1 MPCGPFLAGASRLG
15 ANKWHLYFLSGPK
28 QENGMNPSLH
38 IGHSRIRKEGRAKV
52 TGAAQYTDDVHMA
65 NMLYGVTVRSKE
77 ARGILKGIEFGEGI
91 PWDEF
96 IIVTAKDVPGDLY
109 VALIEHDQPFLALDR
124 INHPEEPVVLL
135 AHEDRYLLEKAR
147 SAVRLIIE
155 PLPPLFDLEESLAC
169 KEVIWGQDNLF
180 KKVLIEKGDVDS
192 VWAEADHI
200 IEGVYRTGSQE
211 QLYIEPNGAI
221 AVANAEDGVTV
232 WGSLQCPY
240 YVHTALK
247 SLFNLPDDK
256 IRVIQMETGGGF
268 GGKEDYPSL
277 IAGHAALLSRKA
289 GGRPVKIIYDR
300 EEDMVATTKRHP
312 SRTRIR
318 SAFDAEGQ
326 LLALDIDFALD
337 SGAYLTLSPVVVS
350 RGAIHAGGPY
360 RCPNTRIRARAAAT
374 NTPPNGAFRG
384 FGAPQSLFAIERHMN
399 VAAAEMGMDPI
410 ALRKLNLLR
419 MGDATATGQII
430 KEAIDLPGLL
440 DRALEKL
447 DYAGKK
453 KSCQSHNASLSPIKK
468 GVGFATFM
476 HGCGFTGAGESYL
489 ASVAG
494 VEGRQDGKIHVLA
507 ASTEM
512 GQGANT
518 ILSQVVAEVLK
529 VPLEYVEV
537 VRPDTA
543 LVPDSGPTV
552 ASRTT
557 MVVGKLVQEAAVG
570 LRQTLL
576 QSGLLVSP
584 YDGEAFSKAVKQY
597 ITKNGHLKAYS
608 QYTTPPQIVWDDEH
622 YKGDAYTTFAW
633 ACYATEVAVD
643 TRTFEVKVEDF
654 VALQEVGRVLNPT
667 LAEGQIEGGVAQ
679 GIGYGLSEQVV
690 WNKGRMA
697 NGQMTNYIMAT
708 TMDLP
713 RIRVFFEENPY
724 PLGPGGAKGLG
735 ELPMDGP
742 APALLNA
749 VQDAL
754 GTTVPCEIPLTP
766 ERLMELMDMT
776 DLVESTND

>member
-1 MPCGPFLAGASRLG
+1 
-15 ANKWHLYFLSGPK
+15 
-28 QENGMNPSLH
+28 MNPMNPMLH

-52 TGAAQYTDDVHMA
+52 TGAAQYTDDMRMA
-65 NMLYGVTVRSKE
+65 SLLYGATVRSSVP
-77 ARGILKGIEFGEGI
+77 RGILKGIEFGEGI

-109 VALIEHDQPFLALDR
+109 VDLIEHDQPFLALDR

-135 AHEDRYLLEKAR
+135 AHADRYLLEKAR
-147 SAVRLIIE
+147 AAVRLVIE
-155 PLPPLFDLEESLAC
+155 PLPPLFELEESLAC
-169 KEVIWGQDNLF
+169 KDVIWGQDNLF
-180 KKVLIEKGDVDS
+180 KEVLIEKGDVDS
-192 VWAEADHI
+192 VWGKAAHI
-200 IEGVYRTGSQE
+200 IEGEYKTGAQE

-221 AVANAEDGVTV
+221 AVADAEKGVTV

-240 YVHTALK
+240 YVHKALK

-256 IRVIQMETGGGF
+256 IRIIQMETGGGF

-277 IAGHAALLSRKA
+277 IAGHAALLSLKA
-289 GGRPVKIIYDR
+289 GGRPVKIVYDR

-318 SAFDAEGQ
+318 SAFDAEGH

-337 SGAYLTLSPVVVS
+337 GGAYVTLTPVVLS

-360 RCPNTRIRARAAAT
+360 RCPNTRIRARAVAT
-374 NTPPNGAFRG
+374 NAPPHGAFRG

-399 VAAAEMGMDPI
+399 VAAAHMGMDPI
-410 ALRKLNLLR
+410 AIRKQNLLR

-430 KEAIDLPGLL
+430 KENIDLLGLL

-447 DYAGKK
+447 DYAAKK
-453 KSCQSHNASLSPIKK
+453 ESYQAHNAGLSPIKK
-468 GVGFATFM
+468 GLGFATFM
-476 HGCGFTGAGESYL
+476 HGCGFTGAGEAYL

-494 VEGRQDGKIHVLA
+494 VEGREDGKIHVLA

-529 VPLEYVEV
+529 VPLECVEV

-557 MVVGKLVQEAAVG
+557 MVVGKLVQEAAIG

-576 QSGLLVSP
+576 QSGLLSEP
-584 YDGEAFSKAVKQY
+584 YDGEAFSNAVKDY
-597 ITKNGHLKAYS
+597 IAKIGRLKAYS
-608 QYTTPPQIVWDDEH
+608 QYNPPPHIVWDDQR
-622 YKGDAYTTFAW
+622 YRGDAYTTFAW
-633 ACYATEVAVD
+633 ACYATEVTVD
-643 TRTFEVKVEDF
+643 TRTFEVNVEDF

-690 WNKGRMA
+690 WDQGRMA

-708 TMDLP
+708 SMDLP
-713 RIRVFFEENPY
+713 RIRVYFEENPY

-754 GTTVPCEIPLTP
+754 GTTAPREIPLTP
-766 ERLMELMDMT
+766 ERLMELI
-776 DLVESTND
+776 ESSNV

>member
-1 MPCGPFLAGASRLG
+1 
-15 ANKWHLYFLSGPK
+15 
-28 QENGMNPSLH
+28 MNPSLH

-52 TGAAQYTDDVHMA
+52 TGEAQYTDDVRMEY
-65 NMLYGVTVRSKE
+65 MLYGVTVRSSVP
-77 ARGILKGIEFGEGI
+77 RGILKGIEFGEGI

-96 IIVTAKDVPGDLY
+96 VIVTAKDVPGELN
-109 VALIEHDQPFLALDR
+109 VALIERDQPFLALDR

-135 AHEDRYLLEKAR
+135 AHADRYLLEKAR
-147 SAVRLIIE
+147 AAVHLDIE

-180 KKVLIEKGDVDS
+180 KKILIEKGDVDS
-192 VWAEADHI
+192 VWAGAAHVV
-200 IEGVYRTGSQE
+200 EGEYKTGSQE

-221 AVANAEDGVTV
+221 AVANAEAGVTV

-247 SLFNLPDDK
+247 ALFNLPDDK
-256 IRVIQMETGGGF
+256 VRVIQMETGGGF

-277 IAGHAALLSRKA
+277 IAGHAALLSLKA
-289 GGRPVKIIYDR
+289 GGRPVKIVYDR

-318 SAFDAEGQ
+318 SAFDAEGR

-337 SGAYLTLSPVVVS
+337 GGAYLTLSPVVLS

-360 RCPNTRIRARAAAT
+360 RCPNTSIRARAAAT
-374 NTPPNGAFRG
+374 NTPPHGAFRG
-384 FGAPQSLFAIERHMN
+384 FGAPQSLFAIERHMD
-399 VAAAEMGMDPI
+399 VAAAQMGMDPI
-410 ALRKLNLLR
+410 ALRKQNLLR

-430 KEAIDLPGLL
+430 KENVDLPGLL
-440 DRALEKL
+440 DHALEKL
-447 DYAGKK
+447 DYSAKK
-453 KSCQSHNASLSPIKK
+453 ENHRIHNASLGPIKK
-468 GVGFATFM
+468 GLGFAIFM
-476 HGCGFTGAGESYL
+476 HGCGFTGSGESYL

-494 VEGRQDGKIHVLA
+494 VEGRADGKVHVLA

-557 MVVGKLVQEAAVG
+557 MVVGKLVQEAAIG
-570 LRQTLL
+570 LRQTLI
-576 QSGLLVSP
+576 QSGFLKVP
-584 YDGEAFSKAVKQY
+584 YDGEGFSSAVKQY
-597 ITKNGHLKAYS
+597 IAKNDHLKAYS
-608 QYTTPPQIVWDDEH
+608 QYNTPPQIVWDDQL

-633 ACYATEVAVD
+633 ACYAAEVAVD

-654 VALQEVGRVLNPT
+654 VAFQEVGRVLNPT

-690 WNKGRMA
+690 WSKGRMA

-708 TMDLP
+708 SMDIP
-713 RIRVFFEENPY
+713 RIRVYFEENPY
-724 PLGPGGAKGLG
+724 PNGPGGAKGLG

-754 GTTVPCEIPLTP
+754 GTSAPREIPLTP
-766 ERLMELMDMT
+766 ERLMDLLDLMDF
-776 DLVESTND
+776 LEPSNV

>member
-1 MPCGPFLAGASRLG
+1 
-15 ANKWHLYFLSGPK
+15 
-28 QENGMNPSLH
+28 MNPMRH

-52 TGAAQYTDDVHMA
+52 TGAAPYTDDKRME
-65 NMLYGVTVRSKE
+65 NMLYGVTVRSSVP
-77 ARGILKGIEFGEGI
+77 RGILKGIEFGEGI

-96 IIVTAKDVPGDLY
+96 VIVTAKDVPGDLF

-147 SAVRLIIE
+147 AAVRIIVE

-169 KEVIWGQDNLF
+169 QEVIWGQDNLF
-180 KKVLIEKGDVDS
+180 KKVLIEKGDVDT
-192 VWAEADHI
+192 VWDEAAHI
-200 IEGVYRTGSQE
+200 IEGEYRTGSQE

-221 AVANAEDGVTV
+221 AVANAEQGVTV

-240 YVHTALK
+240 YVHKALK

-277 IAGHAALLSRKA
+277 IAGHAALLSLKA

-318 SAFDAEGQ
+318 SAFDAEGH
-326 LLALDIDFALD
+326 LLALDIDFVLD
-337 SGAYLTLSPVVVS
+337 GGAYLTLTPVVLS

-374 NTPPNGAFRG
+374 NTPPHGAFRG

-399 VAAAEMGMDPI
+399 VAAAHMGMDPI
-410 ALRKLNLLR
+410 TIRKQNLLR

-447 DYAGKK
+447 DYAVKK
-453 KSCQSHNASLSPIKK
+453 ESCRAHNASSSPIKK
-468 GVGFATFM
+468 GLGFATFM

-494 VEGRQDGKIHVLA
+494 VEGRADGKIHVLA

-518 ILSQVVAEVLK
+518 ILCQVVAEVLK
-529 VPLEYVEV
+529 VPLECVEV

-557 MVVGKLVQEAAVG
+557 MVVGKLVQDAAIG

-576 QSGLLVSP
+576 RSGLLVEP
-584 YDGEAFSKAVKQY
+584 YDGETFSNAVTRY
-597 ITKNGHLKAYS
+597 IAENGHLKAYS
-608 QYTTPPQIVWDDEH
+608 QYNTPPHIVWDDER
-622 YKGDAYTTFAW
+622 YRGDAYTTFAW

-679 GIGYGLSEQVV
+679 GIGYGLSEHVA
-690 WNKGRMA
+690 WDKGRMA

-708 TMDLP
+708 SMDLP
-713 RIRVFFEENPY
+713 RIRVYFEENPY
-724 PLGPGGAKGLG
+724 TLGPGGAKGLG

-754 GTTVPCEIPLTP
+754 GSAAPREIPLTP
-766 ERLMELMDMT
+766 ERLMEL
-776 DLVESTND
+776 LESSNV

>member
-1 MPCGPFLAGASRLG
+1 
-15 ANKWHLYFLSGPK
+15 
-28 QENGMNPSLH
+28 MNPSLH

-52 TGAAQYTDDVHMA
+52 SGAAQYTDDMRMDG
-65 NMLYGVTVRSKE
+65 MLYGATVRSPVP
-77 ARGILKGIEFGEGI
+77 RGILKGIEFGEGI

-96 IIVTAKDVPGDLY
+96 TVVTAQDVPGDLR
-109 VALIEHDQPFLALDR
+109 VDLIEHDQPFLALDR
-124 INHPEEPVVLL
+124 INHPEEPVLLL
-135 AHEDRYLLEKAR
+135 AHADRYLLEKAR
-147 SAVRLIIE
+147 DAVRLVIE
-155 PLPPLFDLEESLAC
+155 PLPPVFELEESLAC

-180 KKVLIEKGDVDS
+180 KKILIEKGDVDS
-192 VWAEADHI
+192 VWGQAAHI
-200 IEGVYRTGSQE
+200 VEGEYKTGAQE
-211 QLYIEPNGAI
+211 QLYIEPNGAL
-221 AVANAEDGVTV
+221 AVADAEHGVTV

-240 YVHTALK
+240 YVHKALK
-247 SLFNLPDDK
+247 ALFRLPDHK
-256 IRVIQMETGGGF
+256 VRVIQMETGGGF

-277 IAGHAALLSRKA
+277 IAGHAALLSWKS

-300 EEDMVATTKRHP
+300 AEDMVATTKRHP

-318 SAFDAEGQ
+318 SAFDAEGG
-326 LLALDIDFALD
+326 LLALDIDFALEG
-337 SGAYLTLSPVVVS
+337 GAYLTLSPVVLS

-360 RCPNTRIRARAAAT
+360 RCPNTRILARAAAT
-374 NTPPNGAFRG
+374 NAPPHGAFRG
-384 FGAPQSLFAIERHMN
+384 FGAPQSLFAIERHMD
-399 VAAAEMGMDPI
+399 VAAAQVGLDPI
-410 ALRKLNLLR
+410 ALRKTNLLR

-430 KEAIDLPGLL
+430 KENIDLPGLL

-447 DYAGKK
+447 DYQTKK
-453 KSCQSHNASLSPIKK
+453 EHNQIHNASSSPIKK
-468 GVGFATFM
+468 GLGFAAFM
-476 HGCGFTGAGESYL
+476 HGCGFTGSGESYL

-494 VEGRQDGKIHVLA
+494 VEGRADGKIHVLA

-529 VPLEYVEV
+529 VPLDYVEV

-557 MVVGKLVQEAAVG
+557 MVVGKLVQEAAIG
-570 LRQTLL
+570 LRQTLI
-576 QSGLLVSP
+576 QAGLLKAP
-584 YDGEAFSKAVKQY
+584 YDGEGFSSAVKQY
-597 ITKNGHLKAYS
+597 VAQNGHLKAYS
-608 QYTTPPQIVWDDEH
+608 QYNTPPQIAWDDQL
-622 YKGDAYTTFAW
+622 YRGDAYTTFAW

-643 TRTFEVKVEDF
+643 TRTFEVQVEDF

-690 WNKGRMA
+690 WNNGRMA

-708 TMDLP
+708 SMDIP

-724 PLGPGGAKGLG
+724 ANGPGGAKGIG
-735 ELPMDGP
+735 ELPMDGS

-754 GTTVPCEIPLTP
+754 GTTAPREIPLTP
-766 ERLMELMDMT
+766 ERLMSIL
-776 DLVESTND
+776 ESVNV